1 MKEASRGVILNPVL
15 MLATIYF
22 LANLYS
28 FVLLISGGE
37 IFVDALVRTF
47 DESVVY
53 AAAATLGVSFLLLLL
68 LYGVGCTFFDCKEES
83 FFSHNWGWFLAIIQC
98 AYLINNVY
106 YGVNLAGVED
116 KDAGSPFKIFF
127 SVFQPDLICL
137 VLAAG
142 IVSSR
147 LFWLNL
153 VIFSFSMA
161 LRGWMGGFLVVFI
174 IYLCKNYPVKIS
186 FKLFLWLSIFLFIC
200 VLLFPFLVELK
211 WVLRSGGYWGEVWS
225 NVVDQGYLISLE
237 NSFAY
242 LLSRFQMFGHIALI
256 AENSNEVA
264 NSYENNEFIPYWADG
279 LLQWFILK
287 INDIEVFQLNRYMV
301 NVFFDSDNMAY
312 STNPGIAGWILF
324 LRFGVIAFVAY
335 ICTIVLLPA
344 FYVFR
349 YGGKKYFLLL
359 FSFVFV
365 YLFHGWI
372 GAYFNV
378 VVYLVFLLFVKRKF
392 FEKAS

>member
-1 MKEASRGVILNPVL
+1 MKKKSSELVLNPVL
-15 MLATIYF
+15 TLATIYF

-28 FVLLISGGE
+28 FVLLISGKE

-47 DESVVY
+47 DESVIYLTGAVLV
-53 AAAATLGVSFLLLLL
+53 ASFLLLLL
-68 LYGVGCTFFDCKEES
+68 LYGIGRTFFDRKKELS
-83 FFSHNWGWFLAIIQC
+83 FSQNWGWFLVLIQC
-98 AYLINNVY
+98 AYLINNIY

-116 KDAGSPFKIFF
+116 VGAGNPFKLFF
-127 SVFQPDLICL
+127 NVFQPDLIYL

-142 IVSSR
+142 IASNR

-153 VIFSFSMA
+153 VIFSFSML
-161 LRGWMGGFLVVFI
+161 LRGWMGGFLVAFI
-174 IYLCKNYPVKIS
+174 IYLCRSYPVKIS
-186 FKLFLWLSIFLFIC
+186 FKVFLWVSAFLFACI
-200 VLLFPFLVELK
+200 LLLPFFVELK
-211 WVLRSGGYWGEVWS
+211 WILRSGGSWGEVWGS
-225 NVVDQGYLISLE
+225 VIDQGYFTSLGS
-237 NSFAY
+237 SFSY

-279 LLQWFILK
+279 LFQWFILK

-301 NVFFDSDNMAY
+301 NVFFDSNNLAY

-324 LRFGVIAFVAY
+324 LQSGVFAFVAY
-335 ICTIVLLPA
+335 ICAIVLFPA
-344 FYVFR
+344 FYILR
-349 YGGKKYFLLL
+349 YAGRKYFLLL

-372 GAYFNV
+372 GAYFNL
-378 VVYLVFLLFVKRKF
+378 VVYLVFFIFIKQIP
-392 FEKAS
+392 FEKSP

>member
-1 MKEASRGVILNPVL
+1 MKEVSRGLVVNPVV

-53 AAAATLGVSFLLLLL
+53 MTGAVLVASFLLLLF
-68 LYGVGCTFFDCKEES
+68 LYGIGCKFSDCKKEL
-83 FFSHNWGWFLAIIQC
+83 FFSNNWGWFLVMIQC
-98 AYLINNVY
+98 AYLINNIY

-116 KDAGSPFKIFF
+116 AETGSPFKLFF
-127 SVFQPDLICL
+127 SVFQPDLIYL
-137 VLAAG
+137 VLAVG

-153 VIFSFSMA
+153 IIFSFSMVS
-161 LRGWMGGFLVVFI
+161 RGWMGGFLVIFI
-174 IYLCKNYPVKIS
+174 IYLSRSYPVKIS
-186 FKLFLWLSIFLFIC
+186 FKLFLWLSIFLFVCI
-200 VLLFPFLVELK
+200 LFFPFFVELK
-211 WVLRSGGYWGEVWS
+211 WVLRSGGYWGEVWG
-225 NVVDQGYLISLE
+225 NVIDQGYLSSLG

-242 LLSRFQMFGHIALI
+242 LLSRFQMFGHVALI

-279 LLQWFILK
+279 LFQWLILK

-324 LRFGVIAFVAY
+324 LRFGAIAFMAY

-349 YGGKKYFLLL
+349 YAGKKYFLLL
-359 FSFVFV
+359 FSLVFI

-378 VVYLVFLLFVKRKF
+378 VIYLVFILFVKRKV
-392 FEKAS
+392 FEKAP